1 MKWLGTF
8 LTALLLAVLT
18 AGCADLFSSKLPTPY
33 PTDYIPTVIAMTLA
47 AGQQSDIQSTLD
59 QTAAAQETVPEAAA
73 LGSASPTLSQQA
85 EPALPDTPRPLN
97 TVTDTPWPVTPTTAA
112 DNATPTRRPSPT
124 PTLTPTPGI
133 PNAAIQIASPGPS
146 SRIVSPLQLTT
157 TLRSVPGGSFHV
169 ELWAEPLQPGGEPR
183 LLLREVTN
191 FIANPSPWIFLDEA
205 FEFELSRVSELAE
218 LRVLTYDPYGR
229 PVAVASVGLI
239 LLQLGENQL
248 TPGVDDQEPLVIFEP
263 TPNILIQGGTLIV
276 TGMARPLDSQP
287 LLIELVAADGSIAG
301 VQQLFLTP
309 DPAGGHIPFAVEV
322 AYSVASPTWA
332 RLTISQSGV
341 RIPGLRLLNSLEVLL
356 SP

>member
-47 AGQQSDIQSTLD
+47 AGQASTAQSTPD

-73 LGSASPTLSQQA
+73 LGSASPTLPQPSA
-85 EPALPDTPRPLN
+85 TRRPLN
-97 TVTDTPWPVTPTTAA
+97 TVTDTPLPVTPTTSAA
-112 DNATPTRRPSPT
+112 NATSTYRPSPT
-124 PTLTPTPGI
+124 LTLTPTPGI
-133 PNAAIQIASPGPS
+133 PNAAIQIASPGPL
-146 SRIVSPLQLTT
+146 SRIVSPLELTT

-183 LLLREVTN
+183 LLLRKVTN
-191 FIANPSPWIFLDEA
+191 FIANPSPWIFLDESL
-205 FEFELSRVSELAE
+205 EFELSRVSELAE

-248 TPGVDDQEPLVIFEP
+248 TPGVDAQEPLVIFEP

-322 AYSVASPTWA
+322 AYNVASPTWA

>member
-47 AGQQSDIQSTLD
+47 AGQPSAAQSTPD
-59 QTAAAQETVPEAAA
+59 QTTAAQETVPEAAA
-73 LGSASPTLSQQA
+73 LGSASPTLPQPSA
-85 EPALPDTPRPLN
+85 TPRPLN
-97 TVTDTPWPVTPTTAA
+97 TVTDTPVPVTPTTSAA
-112 DNATPTRRPSPT
+112 NATPTRRPSPT

-133 PNAAIQIASPGPS
+133 PNAAIQIASPGPL
-146 SRIVSPLQLTT
+146 SRIVSPLQLTA

-191 FIANPSPWIFLDEA
+191 FISNPSPWIFLDEA
-205 FEFELSRVSELAE
+205 LEFELSRVSELAE
-218 LRVLTYDPYGR
+218 LRVLTYDAYGR
-229 PVAVASVGLI
+229 PVAAASVGLI

-248 TPGVDDQEPLVIFEP
+248 TPGVDAQEPLVIFEP

-309 DPAGGHIPFAVEV
+309 DPAGEHITFAVEV
-322 AYSVASPTWA
+322 AYSVASPTWT